1 MDYRPLPNN
10 LRFCEREEQ
19 TIERWREM
27 DLQTRLEQAN
37 PDGEDYVVYD
47 GPPTANGMPH
57 IGHVLTRAL
66 KDIVPRYH
74 RMKGKKIHFKAGW
87 DTHGLPVELEVEK
100 ALGIDGKD
108 EIEAYGVEAFIE
120 KCKESVWTYQDEW
133 EKMSE
138 RVAYTADMRDPY
150 ITYENDYIES
160 VWWSLRQFWDQ
171 DLIYF
176 GYKVVP
182 YCPRCGTS
190 LSSHELAQGYRDIVD
205 TAVYVAFRLVDE
217 EDTYFSA
224 WTTTPWTLPSNAALA
239 VSEDADYALVEVEN
253 GSKYYIAEPLA
264 ESLFGE
270 GVKIV
275 KTVSGKDL
283 VGKRYEPLFPYAKNQ
298 VERLKKDAYYVVAG
312 DFVTLEDGTGIVHIA
327 PAFGEDDSL
336 LGRSFDLPFIQL
348 VDDKGE
354 MLEDVT
360 GLGGVFCKDAD
371 AELINR
377 LREAGQLLKEET
389 YEHSYPHCWRCRTPL
404 IYYARNSWFIKMTA
418 LREKLMANN
427 QTVHWLPENVRDGRF
442 GNFLDNVVDWGL
454 SRERYWGTPLPI
466 WQCADGHQ
474 HCVGSID
481 ELRELSGENFETLE
495 LHKPYID
502 RIKLTCPE
510 CGKPMERVPEVIDCW
525 YDSGSMPFAQYH
537 YPFENKDLFETNF
550 PAQFISEAQDQTR
563 GWFYSLMAIGTGV
576 FGKSPF
582 ETCLVLGLVQDKDGR
597 KMSKSLGNV
606 VDPQEALEK
615 YGADA
620 VRWYFYTNSNPW
632 LPSRYSDEAVLE
644 GQRKYMAT
652 LWNTL
657 SFYNLYASI
666 DGFDPR
672 EHKLESLELSLLD
685 RWILARLAGV
695 IREVNENLTKY
706 LVTPA
711 GRSLAAFVEELSN
724 WYVRR
729 SRDRFWGPGMEDDK
743 LAAFQTLYTVLDNL
757 ARLTAPFTPFIAED
771 LYLAVNPHLNP
782 DEASVHLANYPD
794 VEDFATFEDEDLA
807 EDMEQVLLWV
817 RLGRS
822 ARNQSQIKV
831 RQPLSRAY
839 LSHEASAREL
849 TDELQAL
856 IRDELNVRE
865 LVTSR
870 EASSWTKYEFKPNFR
885 RVGKV
890 LGKDTPLLQ
899 KSLESIDGRAA
910 VEELR
915 ETGKFTVTLSNGRE
929 LGLEAED
936 VQIEELPMEGFEVV
950 SEGAATLVLELEL
963 TPELIREGYF
973 REIVSKIQTMR
984 READFEVTDRITVY
998 YKAGDELSDVMR
1010 SFAEDFETEVL
1021 AKAVLPLPA
1030 DKETDAQEWPINDL
1044 DMRLLLER
1052 DTEGN

>member
-10 LRFCEREEQ
+10 LKFCEREEQ

-37 PDGEDYVVYD
+37 PEGEDYIVYD

-57 IGHVLTRAL
+57 IGHVLTRAV
-66 KDIVPRYH
+66 KDIVPRYQ

-108 EIEAYGVEAFIE
+108 EIEDYGVEAFIE

-160 VWWSLRQFWDQ
+160 VWWSLKQFWDQ
-171 DLIYF
+171 NLIYF

-205 TAVYVAFRLVDE
+205 TAVYVAFKLADE

-239 VSEDADYALVEVEN
+239 VSEDAVYVLVETEN
-253 GSKYYIAEPLA
+253 GSKYYIGETLA

-270 GVKIV
+270 DLKIL
-275 KTVSGKDL
+275 KRVSGKEL
-283 VGKRYEPLFPYAKNQ
+283 VGKRYEPIFPYAKNQ
-298 VERLKKDAYYVVAG
+298 VEQLKKDAYYVVAG

-327 PAFGEDDSL
+327 PSFGEDDSL
-336 LGRSFDLPFIQL
+336 LGRKFDLPFIQL

-360 GLGGVFCKDAD
+360 GLGGIFCKDAD
-371 AELINR
+371 DELVNR
-377 LREAGQLLKEET
+377 LRAAGQLLKEES
-389 YEHSYPHCWRCRTPL
+389 YEHNYPHCWRCHTPL

-418 LREKLMANN
+418 LREKLLENN
-427 QTVHWLPENVRDGRF
+427 KTVQWLPENVRDGRF

-466 WQCADGHQ
+466 WKCEDGHL
-474 HCVGSID
+474 HCVGSIE
-481 ELRELSGENFETLE
+481 ELRELSGNRFETIE

-502 RIKLTCPE
+502 QFELTCPE
-510 CGKPMERVPEVIDCW
+510 CGKPMKRVPEVIDCW

-537 YPFENKDLFETNF
+537 YPFENKDLFDTNF

-576 FGKSPF
+576 FNRSPF

-606 VDPQEALEK
+606 VDPQEALDK

-632 LPSRYSDEAVLE
+632 LPSRYSDDAVLE

-672 EHKLESLELSLLD
+672 EHTLESLELSLLD
-685 RWILARLAGV
+685 RWILARLAV
-695 IREVNENLTKY
+695 VVRDVNDNLSHY

-729 SRDRFWGPGMEDDK
+729 SRDRFWGPGMEADK

-771 LYLAVNPHLNP
+771 IYLAVNPHINP
-782 DEASVHLANYPD
+782 DEASVHLTEYPA
-794 VEDFATFEDEDLA
+794 VEDFTAFENDELA
-807 EDMEQVLLWV
+807 EDMEEVLLWV

-831 RQPLSRAY
+831 RQPLARAY
-839 LSHEASAREL
+839 LSQEDNAREL
-849 TDELQAL
+849 SEELQAL

-865 LVTSR
+865 LVLSR
-870 EASSWTKYEFKPNFR
+870 EASSWTQYDFKPNFR
-885 RVGKV
+885 RVGKI

-899 KSLESIDGRAA
+899 KSLETIDGRAA
-910 VEELR
+910 KEELR
-915 ETGKFTVTLSNGRE
+915 ETGKFTITLSNGRE
-929 LGLEAED
+929 LSLEAED

-950 SEGAATLVLELEL
+950 SEGTATLVLELEL
-963 TPELIREGYF
+963 TPDLIREGYF

-998 YKAGDELSDVMR
+998 YEAGEVLSKVMR
-1010 SFAEDFETEVL
+1010 DHSEDFETEVL
-1021 AKAVLPLPA
+1021 AKAILPLPE
-1030 DKETDAQEWPINDL
+1030 DRLPEAQEWPINDL

-1052 DTEGN
+1052 DTEEE

>member
-10 LRFCEREEQ
+10 LKFCEREEQ

-27 DLQTRLEQAN
+27 DLQTRLEEAN

-47 GPPTANGMPH
+47 GPPTANGKPH
-57 IGHVLTRAL
+57 IGHVLTRAV
-66 KDIVPRYH
+66 KDIVPRYQ

-100 ALGIDGKD
+100 TLGIDGKD
-108 EIEAYGVEAFIE
+108 EIEEYGVEAFIE
-120 KCKESVWTYQDEW
+120 KCKQSVWTYQDEW
-133 EKMSE
+133 ERMSE

-150 ITYENDYIES
+150 ITYKNDYIES

-176 GYKVVP
+176 GHKVVP

-205 TAVYVAFRLVDE
+205 TAVYVAFKVAEQD
-217 EDTYFSA
+217 DTYFSA

-239 VSEDADYALVEVEN
+239 VSEDAEYVLVETHE
-253 GSKYYIAEPLA
+253 GSKYYIAAPLA

-270 GVKIV
+270 AVKVV
-275 KTVSGKDL
+275 KQVSGKEL
-283 VGKRYEPLFPYAKNQ
+283 VGMRYEPIFPYASKQ
-298 VERLKKDAYYVVAG
+298 LERLKKDAHFVVSG

-327 PAFGEDDSL
+327 PSFGEDDSV
-336 LGRSFDLPFIQL
+336 LGRKYDLPFIQL

-371 AELINR
+371 EELINR
-377 LREAGQLLKEET
+377 LRESGQLLKAER
-389 YEHSYPHCWRCRTPL
+389 YEHNYPHCWRCHTPL
-404 IYYARNSWFIKMTA
+404 IYYARNSWFIKMTE
-418 LREKLMANN
+418 LRQQLMANN
-427 QTVHWLPENVRDGRF
+427 QTVQWLPENVRDGRF

-466 WQCADGHQ
+466 WQCPDGHQ
-474 HCVGSID
+474 HCVGSVE
-481 ELRELSGENFETLE
+481 ELRELAGQDLENIE

-502 RIKLTCPE
+502 QFALSCPE
-510 CGKPMERVPEVIDCW
+510 CGKAMKRVPEVIDCW

-537 YPFENKDLFETNF
+537 YPFENKELFEKNF

-576 FGKSPF
+576 FGKSPY

-606 VDPQEALEK
+606 VDPHEALDK

-632 LPSRYSDEAVLE
+632 LPSRYSDAAVLE

-672 EHKLESLELSLLD
+672 EQKLETLELSLLD

-695 IREVNENLTKY
+695 IRDVNDNLSNY

-729 SRDRFWGPGMEDDK
+729 SRDRFWGPGMVGDK

-771 LYLAVNPHLNP
+771 LYMAVNPHINP
-782 DEASVHLANYPD
+782 ADASVHLTKYPEA
-794 VEDFATFEDEDLA
+794 EDFGAFEDEALA
-807 EDMEQVLLWV
+807 QDMEQVLLWV

-839 LSHEASAREL
+839 LSQAAGATDLS
-849 TDELQAL
+849 DELQAL

-865 LVTSR
+865 LVMSGG
-870 EASSWTKYEFKPNFR
+870 ASSWTTYEFKPNFR
-885 RVGKV
+885 RVGKI

-899 KSLESIDGRAA
+899 KSLETLDGRAA
-910 VEELR
+910 IEELR
-915 ETGKFTVTLSNGRE
+915 ETGKFSLTLSNGRE
-929 LGLEAED
+929 LSLEAED
-936 VQIEELPMEGFEVV
+936 VQIEEQPMEGFEVM
-950 SEGAATLVLELEL
+950 SEGSATLVLDLEL

-984 READFEVTDRITVY
+984 RESDFEVTDRIKVY
-998 YKAGDELSDVMR
+998 YEAGDELTEVMNDYSDQ
-1010 SFAEDFETEVL
+1010 FGAEVL
-1021 AKAVLPLPA
+1021 ANEVLPLA
-1030 DKETDAQEWPINDL
+1030 KDRLSEAQEWPINDL
-1044 DMRLLLER
+1044 EICLLVER
-1052 DTEGN
+1052 NTEGG